1 MQRRKT
7 ISVRVGNVNI
17 GSDHPIAL
25 QSMTSTSTMDTDG
38 SVNQILRIV
47 AAGADIVRLTA
58 QGEREAV
65 NLEEIRRR
73 VREQGVDVPLVAD
86 IHFNPK
92 AAFAAASR
100 VDKVRINPG
109 NFVDPGRTFKKLEYT
124 AEESAKELVR
134 IEEALTPLIA
144 LCRHTGNA
152 ISLGF
157 NHG

>member
-86 IHFNPK
+86 IHFNLK
-92 AAFAAASR
+92 RFR
-100 VDKVRINPG
+100 RC
-109 NFVDPGRTFKKLEYT
+109 
-124 AEESAKELVR
+124 
-134 IEEALTPLIA
+134 IEGGKSPYQ
-144 LCRHTGNA
+144 
-152 ISLGF
+152 SW
-157 NHG
+157 